1 MVLDDLGTSL
11 RSSLD
16 KLQGKTTLSESDV
29 EEIVKEI
36 QRSLLSADVDVSLVM
51 ELSDSIKA
59 RALDEEPPGGTT
71 ARDHVLRIVYEEM
84 VELVGDS
91 TELPLENQT
100 ILLAGLQGSG
110 KTTSAAKMA
119 WWFSKKG
126 LRPAVIQTD
135 TFRPGAYDQAK
146 QMCERAEVDFYGNP
160 DNDDPVDIART
171 GLEETADADVHIV
184 DTAGRH
190 ALEDDLIAEIEEIE
204 GVVDP
209 DRSLLVLDAA
219 IGQGAKEQARQFEAS
234 IGIEGVM
241 ITKLDGTAKGGGAL
255 TAVNETD
262 SSIAFLGTGET
273 VQDIERF
280 EPSGFI
286 SRLLGMGDLKQL
298 SERVERAMQE
308 TQEEDE
314 DWDPEDML
322 KGEFTLKDMKR
333 QMDAM
338 NKMGPLDPV
347 MDMIP
352 GLGGGMMDELPD
364 DAMDVTQ
371 DRMRRFERIMDSMT
385 EEELE
390 NPRVVGQSRTERIAR
405 GSGTDEETVRQLL
418 EQHSMMEETIGQFQ
432 GMGEGD
438 MQRMMKKM
446 GGEGGGLGDMMGGGK
461 GPF

>member
-16 KLQGKTTLSESDV
+16 KLQGKSRLSESDV

-51 ELSDSIKA
+51 ELSDSIKS
-59 RALDEEPPGGTT
+59 RALEEEPPGGTT
-71 ARDHVLRIVYEEM
+71 AKDHVLKIVYEEM

-126 LRPAVIQTD
+126 LRPAVVQTD

-219 IGQGAKEQARQFEAS
+219 IGQGAKEQARQFEES
-234 IGIEGVM
+234 IGIEGVV

-322 KGEFTLKDMKR
+322 QGEFTLKDMKR

-338 NKMGPLDPV
+338 NKMGPLDQV